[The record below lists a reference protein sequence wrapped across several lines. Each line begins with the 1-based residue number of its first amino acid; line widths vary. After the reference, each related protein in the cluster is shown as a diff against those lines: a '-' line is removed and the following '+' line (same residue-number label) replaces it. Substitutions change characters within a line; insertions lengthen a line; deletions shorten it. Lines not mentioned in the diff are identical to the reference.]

1 MTRKTSLATAALT
14 VSLAVGMA
22 ACGTTDQRADLPTQS
37 PTTVDPGPARV
48 TSASGTPTASSA
60 IGAPSSGT
68 PDPSATSR
76 PTTGAA
82 GQSQGTAKSGTGV
95 RADATSDGRV
105 SGGTAP
111 ADGSKSASGQ
121 RDSAF
126 GATADG
132 SGSKAST
139 GSSST
144 GDGAGTL
151 SAATTKRPS
160 SRPVSVSVVSSSGR
174 TLLTQSIGPVGLT
187 NGELNPPGGVAGW
200 YSGGGYV
207 RPGYAGTSVLVG
219 HITHAGAPDTFYNL
233 PKARP
238 GDRVLI
244 RYKDGSQMAF
254 RVTQS
259 AGRDKK
265 AAQYDGSI
273 WGKTSGP
280 SIRLITC
287 DLNTRIRAGHRTGNW
302 VVWASPA

>member
-1 MTRKTSLATAALT
+1 MTRKTSLASAALT
-14 VSLAVGMA
+14 VGLAVGLA
-22 ACGTTDQRADLPTQS
+22 ACGTADQRADLPTQS
-37 PTTVDPGPARV
+37 PTSIDPGPAR
-48 TSASGTPTASSA
+48 TSSAPGTPTGPAPTTADTPSAAASSA
-60 IGAPSSGT
+60 
-68 PDPSATSR
+68 SATSAGTKAQTGD
-76 PTTGAA
+76 PTQA
-82 GQSQGTAKSGTGV
+82 GTGV
-95 RADATSDGRV
+95 RAYASSDGKVTSGPSATGDATTDGDSSTPSTRP
-105 SGGTAP
+105 SATKTPGT
-111 ADGSKSASGQ
+111 
-121 RDSAF
+121 
-126 GATADG
+126 
-132 SGSKAST
+132 ST
-139 GSSST
+139 GSGT
-144 GDGAGTL
+144 ENAGTL
-151 SAATTKRPS
+151 RSSTTKRPT

-233 PKARP
+233 PKAQP

-244 RYKDGSQMAF
+244 RYRDGSQMAF

-280 SIRLITC
+280 SLRLITC

-302 VVWASPA
+302 VVWATPA